1 MYLHDFF
8 SVMWRILSPDVRLSA
23 IYAAPAVPVCQMR
36 LMVRNVSSDMVQ
48 NKKTRHVFVP

>member
-1 MYLHDFF
+1 
-8 SVMWRILSPDVRLSA
+8 MWRILSPDVRLSA

-36 LMVRNVSSDMVQ
+36 LMVRNVSSFLMR